1 MSPTPTPLNPSQ
13 AVERIREIIV
23 GRHLERLEARVASL
37 ETGAPGSSGPPS
49 HFDDRLC
56 QNEAR
61 LEALQDSLRRL
72 SEVQHEHTRHHAH
85 RQEEVQRLAGQI
97 QRLAALRT
105 EENHKAAVDS
115 LERKIGVWLGNW
127 QKALQ
132 KHLEERDERLAEKLR
147 GEVAQLWESTEEQI
161 TRLEGGR
168 IDQEQIER
176 RFRKIAEAA
185 RALAESAAPDALEP
199 EPAPAR

>member
-1 MSPTPTPLNPSQ
+1 MSPTPPPLNPSQ

-37 ETGAPGSSGPPS
+37 ESGVSDQPGSYPQL
-49 HFDDRLC
+49 DDRLC

-61 LEALQDSLRRL
+61 LEALHDSLRKI
-72 SEVQHEHTRHHAH
+72 SDVQNEHSRHHAL
-85 RQEEVQRLAGQI
+85 RLDDIQRLAGQI
-97 QRLAALRT
+97 QRLAAERSAAADQ
-105 EENHKAAVDS
+105 AAVDT

-132 KHLEERDERLAEKLR
+132 KHLEERDERLAGKLR
-147 GEVAQLWESTEEQI
+147 EEVALLWENTESQL
-161 TRLEGGR
+161 TRLESR
-168 IDQEQIER
+168 SIDPRQIET

-185 RALAESAAPDALEP
+185 RALAECADPTAEEPQAAMP
-199 EPAPAR
+199 